1 MREGKIWWRRFT
13 LVEVAIVVI
22 NIYTNNMQANIKT
35 LPCQQALPQP
45 GQAAGAVSRELRQ
58 TQDLPT
64 MRRSSGT

>member
-45 GQAAGAVSRELRQ
+45 GQAAGHRPQQEKKPQPA
-58 TQDLPT
+58 
-64 MRRSSGT
+64 